1 MEVINEIDIETPQP
15 KTFTSHVL
23 NFDDNTKN
31 TLFNIAQYVVLAI
44 IPIVILNKSIQSLF
58 DEPNE
63 SKSNLEIL
71 TEVVLQ
77 LLIIFTSLV
86 FIHRTISYIPTF
98 SKTSYPEIN
107 SFSTIL
113 PILVILLSLQTKVG
127 QKTNILFERLKDYY
141 YGTPTSVPTPKKTDP
156 TMLPPTLPT
165 RPEQPMPDYITSN
178 QLLTD
183 DHMPGQIP
191 HATTQNIHSISGSH
205 NTSSN
210 QSQQPNF
217 NQMFQHNNG
226 NMGTTSINNI
236 EPFSMGGN
244 SIGGA
249 PF

>member
-1 MEVINEIDIETPQP
+1 MEVINEIEVETPEP

-31 TLFNIAQYVVLAI
+31 TLLNIAQYVVLAI
-44 IPIVILNKSIQSLF
+44 IPIVILNKTIQNFF

-63 SKSNLEIL
+63 SKSNLEII

-98 SKTSYPEIN
+98 SKTPYPEIN
-107 SFSTIL
+107 IFSTVL
-113 PILVILLSLQTKVG
+113 PILIILLSLQTKVG

-141 YGTPTSVPTPKKTDP
+141 YGTPTVASTPKNTP
-156 TMLPPTLPT
+156 STVLPPTLPT
-165 RPEQPMPDYITSN
+165 RPEQPMPDYISSN
-178 QLLTD
+178 QLLTE

-191 HATTQNIHSISGSH
+191 NTTTQDMSISH
-205 NTSSN
+205 TSSN

-217 NQMFQHNNG
+217 NQMFQQNG

-236 EPFSMGGN
+236 EPFSMGGS